1 MASLLLSHDSNLLQ
15 SLPGRLVLLAQISAS
30 PFHENNESAIAEL
43 VFLFKSVL
51 SVLNGLFSNWL
62 WIVHKSYIN
71 AIVCVIS
78 NVKF

>member
-1 MASLLLSHDSNLLQ
+1 MASLLLSHGSNLLQ

-62 WIVHKSYIN
+62 WIVH
-71 AIVCVIS
+71 
-78 NVKF
+78 